1 MVHRAILE
9 EYPHRPHGGRRRH
22 WTLDTAI
29 RKAGLSRDK
38 YAQAA
43 MVEMVYIF
51 GSVEQEGIG
60 ILNHIQHVSTALWHN
75 WRAGSW

>member
-29 RKAGLSRDK
+29 RKAGLSIQ
-38 YAQAA
+38 YTQAA
-43 MVEMVYIF
+43 MAGMAYIF
-51 GSVEQEGIG
+51 GNAEQEGTG
-60 ILNHIQHVSTALWHN
+60 ILNRIQHVSTELWKD